1 MHHNGRVPRFE
12 PFAGLRYAS
21 SVDLSAVTAPP
32 YDVMS
37 EDERN
42 GYADRHRANA
52 VWFDAPTPDG
62 DDPYGEA
69 ARILEALQADGTLV
83 TDDAPSLYVY
93 RMTNGDRH
101 TTGVIGALGLEQPGE
116 GDVLPHEHTT
126 PKAKSDRL
134 DLLRSTHHNLS
145 PIWCLSLAKGL
156 AELTQPPAGAAPD
169 GAVTDPD
176 GITHELWRISD
187 PAVVDAIVER
197 IESEPLVIA
206 DGHHRYE
213 TSLAYKGE
221 RAGDGPG
228 GYDLTMTYVV
238 ELTEDELD
246 VQPIHRL
253 LHDVPPEVVIER
265 LHAHFEPAA
274 SGAQG
279 GDPRSQGVTVVLPDG
294 EEHVL
299 APRLDTFPGDL
310 PDLDSSRIQHALEG
324 IAGLEV
330 QYQHGDAADAV
341 ARGEASAAVIMK
353 PITVATIQD
362 YAHRRDRMPPKTTY
376 FFPKP
381 RTGFVFR
388 DLG

>member
-1 MHHNGRVPRFE
+1 MHHNGEVPRFE
-12 PFAGLRYAS
+12 PFAGLRYAPT
-21 SVDLSAVTAPP
+21 VDLSAVTAPP

-37 EDERN
+37 EDERDS
-42 GYADRHRANA
+42 YADRHPANA
-52 VWFDAPTPDG
+52 VWFDAPTPTG
-62 DDPYGEA
+62 EDPYGEA
-69 ARILEALQADGTLV
+69 ARILDALQADGTLA
-83 TDDAPSLYVY
+83 TDDSPSLYVY

-187 PAVVDAIVER
+187 PATIAAIVER
-197 IESEPLVIA
+197 VESEPLVIA

-221 RAGDGPG
+221 RAADGPG

-238 ELTEDELD
+238 ELTDDELD

-253 LHDVPPEVVIER
+253 LHGVPPEVIVER
-265 LHAHFEPAA
+265 LHAHFEP
-274 SGAQG
+274 
-279 GDPRSQGVTVVLPDG
+279 GDAGVTVVLPDG
-294 EEHVL
+294 QEHVL
-299 APRLDTFPGDL
+299 APRLDTFPADL
-310 PDLDSSRIQHALEG
+310 PDLDSSRLQVALDG

-330 QYQHGDAADAV
+330 QYQHGAGNIRDAV
-341 ARGEASAAVIMK
+341 RSGRASMGVLLRPA
-353 PITVATIQD
+353 TVAQIADTG
-362 YAHRRDRMPPKTTY
+362 HRRERMPPKTTY

>member
-1 MHHNGRVPRFE
+1 MPRFE
-12 PFAGLRYAS
+12 PFAGLRYAP
-21 SVDLSAVTAPP
+21 SVDLAAVAAPP

-37 EDERN
+37 EDERDA
-42 GYADRHRANA
+42 YADRHPANA
-52 VWFDAPTPDG
+52 VWFDCPTG

-69 ARILEALQADGTLV
+69 ARVLAALQADGTLV

-101 TTGVIGALGLEQPGE
+101 TTGVIGALGLEPPGD

-134 DLLRSTHHNLS
+134 DLLRSTRHNLS

-156 AELTQPPAGAAPD
+156 ADLSQPPPGVAPD

-176 GITHELWRISD
+176 GIVHELWRIAD
-187 PAVVDAIVER
+187 PARIAAIVER
-197 IESEPLVIA
+197 VESEPVVIA

-221 RAGDGPG
+221 RGPEAGAH
-228 GYDLTMTYVV
+228 DLTLTYVV

-253 LHDVPPEVVIER
+253 LHDVPAEVVVER
-265 LHAHFEPAA
+265 LHAHFEP
-274 SGAQG
+274 GEPG
-279 GDPRSQGVTVVLPDG
+279 IVVVLPDG
-294 EEHVL
+294 EEHAL
-299 APRLDTFPGDL
+299 RPLPDTFPADL
-310 PDLDSSRIQHALEG
+310 PDLDSSRLQVALEG

-330 QYQHGDAADAV
+330 QYQHGAANIRDAV
-341 ARGEASAAVIMK
+341 AKGLASVGVLLRPA
-353 PITVATIQD
+353 TVAQIADTG
-362 YAHRRDRMPPKTTY
+362 RRRERMPPKTTY

>member
-1 MHHNGRVPRFE
+1 
-12 PFAGLRYAS
+12 
-21 SVDLSAVTAPP
+21 
-32 YDVMS
+32 
-37 EDERN
+37 
-42 GYADRHRANA
+42 
-52 VWFDAPTPDG
+52 
-62 DDPYGEA
+62 
-69 ARILEALQADGTLV
+69 
-83 TDDAPSLYVY
+83 VY

-101 TTGVIGALGLEQPGE
+101 TTGVIGALGLEPPGD

-156 AELTQPPAGAAPD
+156 AELTQPPAGVAPD

-176 GITHELWRISD
+176 GVLHELWRISS
-187 PAVVDAIVER
+187 PATIEAIVER
-197 IESEPLVIA
+197 VTAEPLVIA

-213 TSLAYKGE
+213 TSLAYRGE
-221 RAGDGPG
+221 RRGASGDG

-253 LHDVPPEVVIER
+253 LHGVPPEVVVER
-265 LHAHFEPAA
+265 LHAHFEP
-274 SGAQG
+274 GEPG
-279 GDPRSQGVTVVLPDG
+279 ITVILPDG
-294 EEHVL
+294 QEHAL
-299 APRLDTFPGDL
+299 APRLDTFPADL
-310 PDLDSSRIQHALEG
+310 PDLDSSRVQQALEG

-330 QYQHGDAADAV
+330 TYQHGADNIRDAV
-341 ARGEASAAVIMK
+341 RSGRASMGMLLRPA
-353 PITVATIQD
+353 TVAQIADTG
-362 YAHRRDRMPPKTTY
+362 HRRERMPPKTTY